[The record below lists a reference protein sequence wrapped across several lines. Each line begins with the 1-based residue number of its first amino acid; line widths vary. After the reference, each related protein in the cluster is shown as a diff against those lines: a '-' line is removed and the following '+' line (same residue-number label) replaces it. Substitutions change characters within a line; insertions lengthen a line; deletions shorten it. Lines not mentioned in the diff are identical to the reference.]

1 MVAERRAAQTT
12 FGSPRVCE
20 WQHLNWTFYELLTIK
35 ERGAMGMSRVWRL
48 GGKRGH
54 FFSCL
59 LGIMHWYLDRL
70 LHPKNII

>member
-48 GGKRGH
+48 GEKRGH
-54 FFSCL
+54 FCSCL
-59 LGIMHWYLDRL
+59 LCNALVFGQTFTQ
-70 LHPKNII
+70 KKT